1 MGDSGSIFL
10 GYIFGAFIIYSTMTN
25 EISFYTWLV
34 VFGYYLSDTTTTTL
48 IRIVTIKKWYHTHRS
63 HAYQNLARI
72 LNSHSKVTTGIA
84 IYHILWL
91 LPLAIWTV
99 LKPDFSIIAIVLA
112 FLPSIIW
119 SLKFGPIFSN
129 D

>member
-1 MGDSGSIFL
+1 MLSYFL
-10 GYIFGAFIIYSTMTN
+10 GDT
-25 EISFYTWLV
+25 
-34 VFGYYLSDTTTTTL
+34 LSTTL
-48 IRIVTIKKWYHTHRS
+48 YRLLKVKVWYGSHRS

-72 LNSHSKVTTGIA
+72 LNNHFKISIGIA

-99 LKPDFSIIAIVLA
+99 LKPDFSIIAVVLA

-119 SLKFGPIFSN
+119 SLKFGPIFSK